1 MLESGNKGNIY
12 KYENK
17 KLILE
22 IQKVLNSFK
31 KIKPNRIKKIWPIN
45 EKEIAIHYDEESI
58 WFEGNY
64 SDYIF
69 LLI

>member
-45 EKEIAIHYDEESI
+45 EKEIAIHYD
-58 WFEGNY
+58 
-64 SDYIF
+64 
-69 LLI
+69 